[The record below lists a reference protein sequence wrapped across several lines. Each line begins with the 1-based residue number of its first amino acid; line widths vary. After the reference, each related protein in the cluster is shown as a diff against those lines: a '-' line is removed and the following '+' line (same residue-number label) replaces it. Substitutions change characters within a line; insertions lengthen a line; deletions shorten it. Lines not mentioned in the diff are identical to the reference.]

1 MAASVTITGIEG
13 IPEILPGDDLAA
25 LIVASARAQDVTL
38 QAGDVL
44 IVTQKVV
51 SKSEGRFV
59 DLREVEPSP
68 LAVELAT
75 NWEKDARHVEVVL
88 RESRRIVRMDHGVII
103 CETRHGFV
111 CANAGV
117 DASNVP
123 GNERV
128 LLLPVDPDD
137 SAARIRK
144 GIAVATGADIA
155 VIISDTF
162 GRPWRTGYTEV
173 AIGVAGML
181 PIIDYVGQVG
191 RTRARAQGHLD
202 LCRGRVGVLR
212 RACHRQGQPGAR
224 GPDPRLP
231 GAEGRRLCPRDGA
244 PGRTR
249 LVPVGPSG
257 TWYVAP
263 EKVSSGA
270 TGRARCRPS
279 WWELGRAIEDGQ
291 FRPAGAEGRT

>member
-1 MAASVTITGIEG
+1 MPSSVTVTGVEG
-13 IPEILPGDDLAA
+13 IPEIRPGDDLAA
-25 LIVASARAQDVTL
+25 LIAGAARAQGTPMED
-38 QAGDVL
+38 GDVL

-59 DLREVEPSP
+59 DLAEVEPSP
-68 LAVELAT
+68 LAVELAA

-123 GNERV
+123 GNDRV
-128 LLLPVDPDD
+128 LLLPVDPDQ
-137 SAARIRK
+137 SARRIRK
-144 GIAVATGADIA
+144 GILAATGADVA

-181 PIIDYVGQVG
+181 PIVDYVGQ
-191 RTRARAQGHLD
+191 ADAQGRELRATWICVADELASCAELVTGKVNQVPAAIIRGYRVPEGDGSASEIVRQAERD
-202 LCRGRVGVLR
+202 L
-212 RACHRQGQPGAR
+212 
-224 GPDPRLP
+224 
-231 GAEGRRLCPRDGA
+231 
-244 PGRTR
+244 
-249 LVPVGPSG
+249 
-257 TWYVAP
+257 
-263 EKVSSGA
+263 
-270 TGRARCRPS
+270 
-279 WWELGRAIEDGQ
+279 
-291 FRPAGAEGRT
+291 FR